1 MELYLMEVLFV
12 KEKDLDLK
20 KNLNE
25 DVFEMIQ
32 RYEEAG
38 KTKEEFLEDLNVI
51 YQEFLKENKNN
62 EFKKPL

>member
-1 MELYLMEVLFV
+1 MEVLFV

-25 DVFEMIQ
+25 DVFEMIR

-62 EFKKPL
+62 EF

>member
-1 MELYLMEVLFV
+1 M

>member
-1 MELYLMEVLFV
+1 M

-25 DVFEMIQ
+25 DVFEMIR

-51 YQEFLKENKNN
+51 YQEFLKQNKNN
-62 EFKKPL
+62 EF